1 MKLNSSEKTLTLLR
15 YDLSIVLLWYIKVAV
30 LVLKSFVHYLVLV

>member
-15 YDLSIVLLWYIKVAV
+15 YDLSIVLFWYIKVAV
-30 LVLKSFVHYLVLV
+30 LALKSFIRYFA